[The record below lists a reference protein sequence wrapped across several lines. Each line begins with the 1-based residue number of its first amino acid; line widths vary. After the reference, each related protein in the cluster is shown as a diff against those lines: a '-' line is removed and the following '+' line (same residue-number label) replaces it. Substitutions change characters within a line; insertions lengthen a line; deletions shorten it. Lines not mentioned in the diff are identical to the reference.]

1 MTTVRRGEPAA
12 GIPLSSQEEACVT
25 NYERYSGKK
34 IGRPGPKG
42 HELAQWVFVVLA
54 CDESNVLLHAL
65 QNAGRNLTQ
74 ATFVAGLQGIHNL
87 PLIRYP
93 NVTWGP
99 GKFQGVDSQRTLQW
113 TSDCTCWRAQGQFAP
128 LFL

>member
-1 MTTVRRGEPAA
+1 MRHFARRGASALLVLAGALVAVTCAAA
-12 GIPLSSQEEACVT
+12 GPGVSTTTPFTYGGTNPCTGEEFMGDGTLGEGLV
-25 NYERYSGKK
+25 YES
-34 IGRPGPKG
+34 
-42 HELAQWVFVVLA
+42 
-54 CDESNVLLHAL
+54 
-65 QNAGRNLTQ
+65 
-74 ATFVAGLQGIHNL
+74 
-87 PLIRYP
+87 LIRYP

>member
-1 MTTVRRGEPAA
+1 M
-12 GIPLSSQEEACVT
+12 
-25 NYERYSGKK
+25 
-34 IGRPGPKG
+34 
-42 HELAQWVFVVLA
+42 VLA